1 MNIIEKR
8 LLGGVALN
16 ASADRA
22 AKIEGYAAVFNSEA
36 NIGGMF
42 REIIRPGAFSNVLSR
57 ADVRA
62 LINHDENLVLGRN
75 KAGTLSLSEDERGL
89 KFDVTPPD
97 TQYANDLKVSM
108 ERGDVS
114 ECSFAFT
121 MQGGI
126 ESWDDTGD
134 IPLRSIERVGDLFDV
149 SIVTYPSY
157 QDTSAALRSLSAFRE
172 QHSKNPNVAVLTG
185 VRLRMK
191 HGLIARAAG

>member
-1 MNIIEKR
+1 MNIEKR
-8 LLGGVALN
+8 LMGGLALSN
-16 ASADRA
+16 AATGQ
-22 AKIEGYAAVFNSEA
+22 KIEGYAAVFNSEA

-75 KAGTLSLSEDERGL
+75 KANTLSLAEDDRGL
-89 KFDVTPPD
+89 KFDVTPPN
-97 TQYANDLKVSM
+97 TQYANDLKISM

-126 ESWDDTGD
+126 ETWDETGD

-149 SIVTYPSY
+149 SVVTYPAY
-157 QDTSAALRSLSAFRE
+157 QDTSAALRSLSEFRE
-172 QHSKNPNVAVLTG
+172 LHSKNPNVAILTG

-191 HGLIARAAG
+191 HGLHARVAG